1 MNQMTIEG
9 LINLS
14 KSEHGKNS
22 NWMAVEL
29 TLPNATG
36 TEIIINPKE
45 NIEEKLKYYQQAYSN
60 DLQHKHVDAIKIVN
74 YAFVYSL
81 DELAEELGVEV

>member
-14 KSEHGKNS
+14 QSEHGKNS

-29 TLPNATG
+29 TLPNAPG
-36 TEIIINPKE
+36 TELIINPKE
-45 NIEEKLKYYQQAYSN
+45 NIEEKLKYYQRAYTN
-60 DLQHKHVDAIKIVN
+60 ELQHKHVDAIKIVN
-74 YAFVYSL
+74 YAFAPSFV
-81 DELAEELGVEV
+81 ELATELGIEE

>member
-14 KSEHGKNS
+14 QSEHGKNS

-29 TLPNATG
+29 TLPNAPG
-36 TEIIINPKE
+36 TELIINPKE
-45 NIEEKLKYYQQAYSN
+45 NIEEKLKYYQQAYTN
-60 DLQHKHVDAIKIVN
+60 ELQHKHVDAIKIVN
-74 YAFVYSL
+74 YAFAPSFV
-81 DELAEELGVEV
+81 ELGTELGIK